1 MWKDLN
7 ELVSLMERNPSCS
20 METLVSDVNH
30 GYARGLVKRFQVS
43 ERMRRREIYIYIY
56 IYIMLAER
64 KKVDFLM
71 KI

>member
-1 MWKDLN
+1 LLNGDSCERCESRLCEGIGEEISRERKD
-7 ELVSLMERNPSCS
+7 EEKRN
-20 METLVSDVNH
+20 
-30 GYARGLVKRFQVS
+30 
-43 ERMRRREIYIYIY
+43 IYIY

>member
-1 MWKDLN
+1 
-7 ELVSLMERNPSCS
+7 

-30 GYARGLVKRFQVS
+30 GYARGLVKRFQGS
-43 ERMRRREIYIYIY
+43 ERMRRREIYIY

>member
-1 MWKDLN
+1 
-7 ELVSLMERNPSCS
+7 

>member
-1 MWKDLN
+1 
-7 ELVSLMERNPSCS
+7 

-30 GYARGLVKRFQVS
+30 GYARGLVKRFQGS
-43 ERMRRREIYIYIY
+43 ERMRRREIYIYIYIY